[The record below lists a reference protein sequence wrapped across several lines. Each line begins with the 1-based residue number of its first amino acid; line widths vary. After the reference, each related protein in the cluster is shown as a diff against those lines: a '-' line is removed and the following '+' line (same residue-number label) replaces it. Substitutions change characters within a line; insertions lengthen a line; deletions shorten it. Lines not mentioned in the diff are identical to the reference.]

1 VKASIIVAS
10 SLTAILV
17 LPQLVFGTLTG
28 AEAIVA
34 TIHSFCAAFLV
45 MIFAPQL
52 AQFVPHDGR

>member
-1 VKASIIVAS
+1 
-10 SLTAILV
+10 V